1 MAEYIKG
8 VYHRMN
14 KVAFFVLMGV
24 SVFLIITAFFIPPM
38 SVIDAS
44 VLTAC
49 GELAGWGALMV
60 VWSAI
65 ERGSDV
71 KFTKG
76 DTTVHIDNPPKDGN
90 E

>member
-1 MAEYIKG
+1 MAEYIKQ
-8 VYHRMN
+8 VYSRMN
-14 KVAFFVLMGV
+14 KVAFFILMAV
-24 SVFLIITAFFIPPM
+24 SVGLIIIAFFIPPM
-38 SVIDAS
+38 SVIDGS

-60 VWSAI
+60 VWTAF

-76 DTTVHIDNPPKDGN
+76 DTTVHIDNKDEN
-90 E
+90 